1 MTYEN
6 LLSSEIK
13 RRKLSEKR
21 FFGFILTCIGIIEVS
36 PMIFLKFF
44 MCLYIVVN
52 NQLFSNKG
60 LMDEIVLCYLAFGF
74 LYFWF
79 GILIFKNIRH
89 ININLSFIKF
99 FCSIGEVSSLL
110 FGLYLL
116 ITSHYTL
123 TFIYGTTIILDHR
136 KKQKWLIDD

>member
-21 FFGFILTCIGIIEVS
+21 FFGFILTCIGIFEVS
-36 PMIFLKFF
+36 PLIFLKLF
-44 MCLYIVVN
+44 MCLYIVIN
-52 NQLFSNKG
+52 NQLFSTNG
-60 LMDEIVLCYLAFGF
+60 SMDEIVLFYLAFGF
-74 LYFWF
+74 LYFCF

-99 FCSIGEVSSLL
+99 FCSIGELSSLF

-123 TFIYGTTIILDHR
+123 AIIYGATIILDHN